1 MLPADHRRRRRRSR
15 ASGEERLLRRR
26 LSASQSGDDGFM
38 LIEVVITAFL
48 VGLIVVAVFS
58 GFSVAS
64 NTSAD
69 QRRHDQA
76 AVLAAQSQEQLRTD
90 PANALEVLEA
100 TPHSYMQTLGGTE
113 YKITESSK
121 FINDKT
127 QASACTAPGEVSK
140 QNGSYLQVTS
150 VVTWKAVNST
160 YPKVEQ
166 SSIITPPT
174 GSALEIDVVN
184 GASPEEGVPG
194 VNASVE
200 YTGVESTQPTLVEGT
215 TTANGCVV
223 FGAIPATTA
232 LVNVKPPLGYVT
244 PSDTFKIPPEPVT
257 LAPNLTTHKEYIVN
271 RGGAIQVEFTYKGKA
286 EQGETFVA
294 SNGELTAPSFVV
306 GSTSYKYES
315 GGEERYTP
323 LASTATTNTQA
334 TIAESP
340 KATNYPTGNL
350 FPWATKKY
358 LVFAGDCLKN
368 NVKETSNPEGLEP
381 EPVLVEP
388 GKTPPLVKIPLSLV
402 TLNVYTGKIGSTT
415 LTGEAM
421 PVRITNTG
429 CKTPTPNDA
438 TAPVYIHEQKL
449 SGGHLQDPYQ
459 PYGSSFSLCVYSA
472 SKNYTVTYADEKQV
486 GPEPNIYLGEGTVEG
501 KQVVESTSSTVPAC

>member
-1 MLPADHRRRRRRSR
+1 
-15 ASGEERLLRRR
+15 
-26 LSASQSGDDGFM
+26 M

-100 TPHSYMQTLGGTE
+100 TPHSYTQTLGGTQ
-113 YKITESSK
+113 YTITESSK

-150 VVTWKAVNST
+150 VVSWKAVNST

-184 GASPEEGVPG
+184 GASPEEGVSG

-200 YTGVESTQPTLVEGT
+200 YTGVESTLPTLVEGT
-215 TTANGCVV
+215 TTTNGCVV

-271 RGGAIQVEFTYKGKA
+271 RGGAIKGEFTYKGETTYEGTPVK
-286 EQGETFVA
+286 GETFVA
-294 SNGELTAPSFVV
+294 SNGKLTAPSFVL
-306 GSTSYKYES
+306 GSTIYKYES

-323 LASTATTNTQA
+323 LANTQA
-334 TIAESP
+334 QTAETP
-340 KATNYPTGNL
+340 KATNYPTGDL
-350 FPWATKKY
+350 FPWAAEKY

-368 NVKETSNPEGLEP
+368 NAGTLKPEE
-381 EPVLVEP
+381 VLVEP
-388 GKTPPLVKIPLSLV
+388 GKTATVKIPLSRV
-402 TLNVYTGKIGSTT
+402 TLSVYTGTATT
-415 LTGEAM
+415 
-421 PVRITNTG
+421 PVGLVSETLPLRITNTG

-438 TAPVYIHEQKL
+438 TAPLYIHEQRL
-449 SGGHLQDPYQ
+449 SGGHLEDPYQ
-459 PYGSSFSLCVYSA
+459 PYGSNFSLCVYSE
-472 SKNYTVTYADEKQV
+472 KKTTNYTISYADETLA
-486 GPEPNIYLGEGTVEG
+486 GPTPNVYLGQT
-501 KQVVESTSSTVPAC
+501 TSSAEEAVEPKPSSPC